1 MHVYIY
7 IYIYILK
14 RIKYLSFSQL
24 SSTQIAVISR
34 AFRVCARVY
43 ETESLLFKMDKVE
56 HLKRFSATNF
66 YSQNQP
72 SRVRVYSMD
81 DDDENENERNATS
94 ESTIQK
100 RRARRQRHGLVRF
113 LFSF

>member
-1 MHVYIY
+1 MHVY

-14 RIKYLSFSQL
+14 RIKSLSFLQL

-43 ETESLLFKMDKVE
+43 ETESLLLIKMDKME

-81 DDDENENERNATS
+81 DDNENENERNATS

>member
-1 MHVYIY
+1 
-7 IYIYILK
+7 LK
-14 RIKYLSFSQL
+14 RIKSLSFLQL

-43 ETESLLFKMDKVE
+43 ETESLLLIKMDKME

-81 DDDENENERNATS
+81 DDNENERNVTS
-94 ESTIQK
+94 KSTIQK

>member
-1 MHVYIY
+1 MHVY

-14 RIKYLSFSQL
+14 RIKSLSFLQL

-43 ETESLLFKMDKVE
+43 ETESLLLIKMDKME

-72 SRVRVYSMD
+72 SRVYVYSMD
-81 DDDENENERNATS
+81 DDDDNENERNVTS
-94 ESTIQK
+94 KSTIQK